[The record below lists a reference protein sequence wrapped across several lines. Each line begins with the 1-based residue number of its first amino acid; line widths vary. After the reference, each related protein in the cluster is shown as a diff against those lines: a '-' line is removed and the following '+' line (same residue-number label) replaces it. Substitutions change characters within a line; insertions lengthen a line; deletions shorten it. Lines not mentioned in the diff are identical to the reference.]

1 MDMSQT
7 FCSTLLLSSLLL
19 ESSAS
24 SSGSAAS
31 RFQFRFGAP
40 LGRFRMDLGAPPERV
55 AAKDK
60 VAGSLALHVVPEE
73 WQEASPLNQNKPSH
87 NQPPRHPT
95 NEQTNTQTRNRAN
108 VQSNQ
113 QPKNRQT
120 NKQTQEDTRIEPLP
134 SLPHHGDDATV
145 QLELTCN

>member
-7 FCSTLLLSSLLL
+7 FCSTLLLIPLLL

-40 LGRFRMDLGAPPERV
+40 LGRFRMDFGAPPERV

-60 VAGSLALHVVPEE
+60 VAGCLALHVVPEE
-73 WQEASPLNQNKPSH
+73 WQEAAPRNQNTF
-87 NQPPRHPT
+87 QPTISFSIDMDAKRD
-95 NEQTNTQTRNRAN
+95 QT
-108 VQSNQ
+108 
-113 QPKNRQT
+113 
-120 NKQTQEDTRIEPLP
+120 LG
-134 SLPHHGDDATV
+134 SLWDHFGI
-145 QLELTCN
+145 N

>member
-1 MDMSQT
+1 MSQT
-7 FCSTLLLSSLLL
+7 FCSTLLLSPLLL

-31 RFQFRFGAP
+31 RFQLRFGAP

-73 WQEASPLNQNKPSH
+73 WQEAAPRNQNTF
-87 NQPPRHPT
+87 QPTISFFDRHGR
-95 NEQTNTQTRNRAN
+95 QKG
-108 VQSNQ
+108 
-113 QPKNRQT
+113 PKVGIT
-120 NKQTQEDTRIEPLP
+120 LGPLWD
-134 SLPHHGDDATV
+134 H
-145 QLELTCN
+145 LELTCR

>member
-1 MDMSQT
+1 MPQT
-7 FCSTLLLSSLLL
+7 FCSTLLLSPLLL

-60 VAGSLALHVVPEE
+60 VAGSLGLHVVPEE
-73 WQEASPLNQNKPSH
+73 CQEASPLNPNKPSH
-87 NQPPRHPT
+87 NQPHATPQT

-113 QPKNRQT
+113 QQKTDKQT
-120 NKQTQEDTRIEPLP
+120 NKLKKTRGRNHSLLLP
-134 SLPHHGDDATV
+134 IMVTMPV
-145 QLELTCN
+145 FN

>member
-1 MDMSQT
+1 MSQT
-7 FCSTLLLSSLLL
+7 FCSTLLLIPLLL

-60 VAGSLALHVVPEE
+60 VAGCLALHVVPEE
-73 WQEASPLNQNKPSH
+73 WQEAAPRNQNTF
-87 NQPPRHPT
+87 QPTISFSIDMDAKRD
-95 NEQTNTQTRNRAN
+95 
-108 VQSNQ
+108 Q
-113 QPKNRQT
+113 QLGSLWDHFGIT
-120 NKQTQEDTRIEPLP
+120 LGSLRIDM
-134 SLPHHGDDATV
+134 SLNFCCTLLLICSTAVPFHCRCISTGPI
-145 QLELTCN
+145 